1 MWRAIGPALLFSGT
15 AIGTSH
21 LVQSTR
27 AGAIY
32 GLALFVVILAACVL
46 RYPAF
51 RFGVDY
57 GHAARRSL
65 VAGYR
70 ELGAWALV
78 LFATFALPIA
88 LIIFAALSS
97 ATAGILIAV
106 FDLDWPVQ
114 PVAFGVLVASAS
126 LLVAGGYDWLD
137 KINRVLVAFL
147 VASTLVVTALVLP
160 KVDWGTLGNTAWVAE
175 PKALLFVVALV
186 GFMPNALD
194 VSVASSMWQAEA
206 ERDEAA
212 HASTSL
218 KEARIAFFGGYALTV
233 FLALCFCIIGAGVMN
248 ANGVVPET
256 SAPGF
261 ARQIISL
268 YSSTLGGGAAVLA
281 AIAALSV
288 MVTTVLAAVDIG
300 GRFVTALWQQASG
313 DESEASFK
321 TVYRLALVG
330 GVLASGVILFG
341 LPGSFTALLDLATSA
356 SFVFAPIVATL
367 NHLVMTRCALDEDA
381 RPSAAM
387 RSLNILAIIL
397 MASLA
402 AVYFAL

>member
-1 MWRAIGPALLFSGT
+1 MWRTIGPALLFSGT

-27 AGAIY
+27 AGALY
-32 GLALFVVILAACVL
+32 GLALFVVILAACIL

-57 GHAARRSL
+57 GHSARRSL
-65 VAGYR
+65 IAGYR
-70 ELGAWALV
+70 ELGVWAPV
-78 LFATFALPIA
+78 LFAVFALPIM
-88 LIIFAALSS
+88 IIIYAALSM
-97 ATAGILIAV
+97 ATAGIAIAV
-106 FDLDWPVQ
+106 LGGTMSVPWT
-114 PVAFGVLVASAS
+114 AFAVLAICSA
-126 LLVAGGYDWLD
+126 LLMAGGYDWLD

-147 VASTLVVTALVLP
+147 VVSTLIVTALVLP
-160 KVDWGTLGNTAWVAE
+160 MVDWSTLGSTAWTAD
-175 PKALLFVVALV
+175 PKAILFIGALG

-206 ERDEAA
+206 ERDEDTHA
-212 HASTSL
+212 HTSL
-218 KEARIAFFGGYALTV
+218 KDARLAFLAGYALTA

-248 ANGVVPET
+248 ANGVMPET

-268 YSSTLGGGAAVLA
+268 YSSTLGDGAAVVA
-281 AIAALSV
+281 AIAALSI
-288 MVTTVLAAVDIG
+288 MLTTVLAAVDIG
-300 GRFVTALWQQASG
+300 GRFVASLWQQASG
-313 DESEASFK
+313 RETESEFK
-321 TVYRLALVG
+321 WVYRIALPTAT
-330 GVLASGVILFG
+330 LASGAILAF

-367 NHLVMTRCALDEDA
+367 NHLVVTRCAMDEEA
-381 RPSAAM
+381 RPSSVI
-387 RSLNILAIIL
+387 RWLNIIAIGL

-402 AVYFAL
+402 VAYFSL